1 VTSFVTKFQPSE
13 NLFLSLTEE
22 SSSLIGGW
30 SLAFVGS
37 GFECCGQGRKG
48 GSKVKSKRIKG
59 WVLVNVDRVRQ
70 EENESTKPGTSSL
83 TLNRRAL

>member
-1 VTSFVTKFQPSE
+1 MLWTGKK
-13 NLFLSLTEE
+13 
-22 SSSLIGGW
+22 
-30 SLAFVGS
+30 
-37 GFECCGQGRKG
+37 R

-70 EENESTKPGTSSL
+70 ENVSTKPGTSSL